1 MKKLYRDRVKNRVKI
16 PTIRV
21 QYSSALP
28 SRVDAV
34 AKHLKT
40 LEEVFEILFSDEN
53 FVTLL
58 EAEGLTRVP
67 GFFASIADKAGRAY
81 EIR

>member
-1 MKKLYRDRVKNRVKI
+1 MKKMYRDRVKNRVKI
-16 PTIRV
+16 PTVRV

-40 LEEVFEILFSDEN
+40 LEEVFEVLFSDEN
-53 FVTLL
+53 FLTLL
-58 EAEGLTRVP
+58 QAEGLTRVP
-67 GFFASIADKAGRAY
+67 QFFASIGEKARRAY

>member
-1 MKKLYRDRVKNRVKI
+1 MKKIYRDRVKNRVKI
-16 PTIRV
+16 PTARV
-21 QYSSALP
+21 QYTSALS

-53 FVTLL
+53 FLTLL
-58 EAEGLTRVP
+58 QAEGLTRVP
-67 GFFASIADKAGRAY
+67 QFFASIAEKAGRAY